1 MIDKKEGIKYVK
13 SCRHTRKQG
22 RVYGI
27 SKSGGGD

>member
-1 MIDKKEGIKYVK
+1 MTDEKEGIKDVK

-27 SKSGGGD
+27 SKSGGD